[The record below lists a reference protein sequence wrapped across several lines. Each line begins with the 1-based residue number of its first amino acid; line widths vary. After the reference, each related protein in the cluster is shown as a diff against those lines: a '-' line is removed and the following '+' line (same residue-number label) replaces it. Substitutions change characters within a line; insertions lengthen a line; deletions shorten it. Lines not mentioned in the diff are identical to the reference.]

1 MTKMATLGIAI
12 TPSKSPLEY
21 VKIAQLCETMGVE
34 YIWVAD
40 EIPSSPYRDP
50 FVTMTTLALN
60 TKKVKLGTDI
70 TNPYTRHPAHIAAA
84 LLSIDEISNGRAVIG
99 LGPGGS
105 LTLQPLGIRLW
116 DKPLLTVR
124 EAVNLLRRLVNGEIV
139 NYDSPPMKMVRVQMF
154 RKSKIPIYLAARG
167 EGMLSLAG
175 EIADGVLPTSPI
187 KLLKN
192 QVKLIKESAKKAGRD
207 ISKIDIANTI
217 PLSVSMNENQA
228 REAIKPEITYMITNL
243 PKSWLVQLDMSEN
256 EQEIVR
262 KALFKGGIIEAQK
275 EIKDKMVDVLGI
287 AGTPKICAQKFRE
300 MMNAGATQVVL
311 SSPFGPDLKEAFNL
325 IKDDVIPRLK

>member
-1 MTKMATLGIAI
+1 MATLGIAI

-50 FVTMTTLALN
+50 FVTMTILALN

-70 TNPYTRHPAHIAAA
+70 TNPYTRHLAHIAAA
-84 LLSIDEISNGRAVIG
+84 MLSIDEISNGRAVIG

-124 EAVNLLRRLVNGEIV
+124 EAVNLLGRLVNGEIV
-139 NYDSPPMKMVRVQMF
+139 NHDSSPMKMVRVQMF

-187 KLLKN
+187 KLLRN
-192 QVKLIKESAKKAGRD
+192 QVNLIKESARKAGRD

-275 EIKDKMVDVLGI
+275 KIKDKMVDALGI
-287 AGTPKICAQKFRE
+287 VGTPKTCAQKFRE

>member
-1 MTKMATLGIAI
+1 MKMATLGIAI

-21 VKIAQLCETMGVE
+21 VKIAKLCETMGVE

-50 FVTMTTLALN
+50 FVTMTALALN
-60 TKKVKLGTDI
+60 TKKVKLGTAI
-70 TNPYTRHPAHIAAA
+70 TNPYTRHPTHIAAA

-124 EAVNLLRRLVNGEIV
+124 EAVNVLRRLVNGEIV
-139 NYDSPPMKMVRVQMF
+139 NNDNPFMKTVRVQMF

-175 EIADGVLPTSPI
+175 EIADGVLSTSPT
-187 KLLKN
+187 KLLRN
-192 QVKLIKESAKKAGRD
+192 QVKLIKEGAKKANRD
-207 ISKIDIANTI
+207 TTKIDIANTI
-217 PLSVSMNENQA
+217 PLSVSMDERKA

-243 PKSWLVQLDMSEN
+243 PKSWLVQLDIGEN
-256 EQEIVR
+256 EQETLR
-262 KALFKGGIIEAQK
+262 KALFKGGIMEAQK
-275 EIKDKMVDVLGI
+275 KVKDKMVDALGI
-287 AGTPKICAQKFRE
+287 AGTPKTCAQKFRE
-300 MMNAGATQVVL
+300 MMSAGATQVIL
-311 SSPFGPDLKEAFNL
+311 SSPFGPDLEEAFNL
-325 IKDDVIPRLK
+325 IKDDIIPRLK